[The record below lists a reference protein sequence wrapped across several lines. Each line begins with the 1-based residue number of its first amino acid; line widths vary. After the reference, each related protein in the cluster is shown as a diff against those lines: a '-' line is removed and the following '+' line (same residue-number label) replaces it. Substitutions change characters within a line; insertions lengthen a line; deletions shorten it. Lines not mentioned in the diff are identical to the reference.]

1 MASVNTMYNIIHPAQ
16 VLEILTYEVDAA
28 YIDAYLNMD
37 YEVWSLGES
46 KFPGYIGKDT
56 WISKTHPGQITHIIY
71 WASKETWKGLPEDAV
86 MQLRREA
93 QKRVPGKYI
102 KRISAYH
109 VENELVKIAEFRS
122 PSSATYKQPD
132 NDRQEESES

>member
-1 MASVNTMYNIIHPAQ
+1 MVLVNTMYKIFHPAQ

-56 WISKTHPGQITHIIY
+56 WISQTHPGQITHIIY
-71 WASKETWKGLPEDAV
+71 WASKEAWKALPEDAV
-86 MQLRREA
+86 TKLRREA
-93 QKRVPGKYI
+93 QKRVPGKYV
-102 KRISAYH
+102 KRICAYH
-109 VENELVKIAEFRS
+109 VENELVKIAEFRKNAS
-122 PSSATYKQPD
+122 VTF
-132 NDRQEESES
+132 E